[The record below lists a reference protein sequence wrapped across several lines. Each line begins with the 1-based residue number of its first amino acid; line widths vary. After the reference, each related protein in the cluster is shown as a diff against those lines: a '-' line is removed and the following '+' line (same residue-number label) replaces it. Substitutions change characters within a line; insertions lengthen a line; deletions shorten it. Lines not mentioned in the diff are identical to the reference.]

1 MNGKITVA
9 GIGPECFEDLTP
21 AVQTALHQANAV
33 VGYSYYFQFVQ
44 PFMNPGAISIDTGMN
59 SEVAR
64 AEQAFLLTEIGQHV
78 CVLCDFLERF
88 THSLGT

>member
-1 MNGKITVA
+1 MNGKIT
-9 GIGPECFEDLTP
+9 

-44 PFMNPGAISIDTGMN
+44 PYMNPGAICIDTGMN

-88 THSLGT
+88 THFLGT

>member
-9 GIGPECFEDLTP
+9 GIGPGCFEDLTP

-33 VGYSYYFQFVQ
+33 VGYRYYIQFVQ
-44 PFMNPGAISIDTGMN
+44 PYLNPDAICIDTGMK

-64 AEQAFLLTEIGQHV
+64 AEQAFLLAETGQHV

>member
-44 PFMNPGAISIDTGMN
+44 PYMNPGAICIDTGMN

-64 AEQAFLLTEIGQHV
+64 AEQAF
-78 CVLCDFLERF
+78 